1 MNYVILSG
9 NLGADMDLRGTPNGF
24 EGELSVAVSDYAG
37 RDDGG
42 APRMK
47 TTWVTVVVFGERA
60 RALQDSLMKGR
71 KVWVKGKLASKTYK
85 VGEKSIRFTYISVS
99 GPDDTIEFD
108 RSATRST
115 DQIVDGAK
123 G

>member
-1 MNYVILSG
+1 MNYVTLSG

-37 RDDGG
+37 RDDSG

-47 TTWVTVVVFGERA
+47 TTWVTVVVFGDRA

-71 KVWVKGKLASKTYK
+71 KVWVKGKLASKPYK
-85 VGEKSIRFTYISVS
+85 VGEKTLRFTYISVG

-108 RSATRST
+108 PSASRSN
-115 DQIVDGAK
+115 DHIVNGAK